1 MPHIVFHL
9 LCSLKCIMKKIIPT
23 PNIPFPISSCTF
35 TVLDLKNTKLNNLST
50 LLSID
55 AGIFGWIRFTW
66 HIHGLKWLFILLFFI
81 QRRTDTSVFF
91 SFARVI
97 IFQHK
102 ASLQSKRSIC
112 LHWEQKKISLPIYK
126 NDNSCNFRFARTV
139 TLASSDLQER

>member
-1 MPHIVFHL
+1 MPHIDFHL

-91 SFARVI
+91 FFCKSYHFSTQGFSSV
-97 IFQHK
+97 
-102 ASLQSKRSIC
+102 
-112 LHWEQKKISLPIYK
+112 QKIHLFTLRTVKISLPVYK